1 MNRFGLFLILGL
13 MVCLTI
19 ATRMEKNSMLGHT
32 HDSNIYN
39 PDVSGEHDSVNIF
52 SRYVL
57 IHPLPYVA
65 TF

>member
-1 MNRFGLFLILGL
+1 

-57 IHPLPYVA
+57 IHPLSYVA